1 MNLENRRSMSGST
14 TKKQTSGVE
23 KHKLRKKAMNDRQ
36 VLFVENYV
44 QLGDAGTAA
53 KLAGYE
59 GKDLIGIRRT
69 GYRLRRELQQEIS
82 AAMEGVMYDK
92 GPKAL
97 ETVELLM
104 KTSKSDTVRLAAAKD
119 LLDRS
124 GFKPRERVVHENEK
138 LSSTELQS
146 RIVALVGKEIASQL
160 LQKEDADLKQ
170 RARLKEAE
178 EFSIPGTTGS
188 VPLPS
193 HKVN

>member
-1 MNLENRRSMSGST
+1 
-14 TKKQTSGVE
+14 
-23 KHKLRKKAMNDRQ
+23 
-36 VLFVENYV
+36 
-44 QLGDAGTAA
+44 
-53 KLAGYE
+53 
-59 GKDLIGIRRT
+59 
-69 GYRLRRELQQEIS
+69 
-82 AAMEGVMYDK
+82 MEGVMYDK

-104 KTSKSDTVRLAAAKD
+104 KTSKSDTVRLSAAKD

-178 EFSIPGTTGS
+178 EFSIPGS
-188 VPLPS
+188 AVEVAPIPS